1 MSANGINLNQLK
13 HKSTIDGSE
22 RLVVFSKTKSV
33 PSREV
38 SIDELIAR
46 TLVDIND
53 GENTVVATSIAGEVS
68 IDIDYTKGA
77 VTQETAVTTAVTV
90 NASAGVITTV
100 AATTAAGSNFAFT
113 VNNSK
118 VATDSV
124 ILLQPL
130 NIGAGIMQV
139 ALDAAPSAGSFVV
152 RVYNI
157 SDINQFDPL
166 ANAFNSV
173 LGLHFAIL

>member
-1 MSANGINLNQLK
+1 MSANGINLNTLK
-13 HKSTIDGSE
+13 HKATIDGTE
-22 RLVVFSKTKSV
+22 RLVVFSKTKAV

-38 SIDELIAR
+38 SVDELIAR

-53 GENTVVATSIAGEVS
+53 GENTVVTTSETGEVA
-68 IDIDYTKGA
+68 IDVDYTKGT
-77 VTQETAVTTAVTV
+77 VTQATAVTTAVEV

-113 VNNSK
+113 VNNNK
-118 VATDSV
+118 VTADSV

-152 RVYNI
+152 RVNNVH
-157 SDINQFDPL
+157 S